1 MDNKSKENMSFE
13 DKIIAD
19 DVADEILTVNTEK
32 QDRRYFILLLLF
44 LLGLIFLVSS
54 ISFAV
59 FDTYFNGSDENAI
72 KVGIDIGVDEDKDK
86 DKVKDEDKTKDDED
100 EKRPSSTV
108 DKEDGTTGGSV
119 SGPTTG
125 GDSSSDDDSSDT
137 PDDDPSIDPGSVL
150 FTFNEG
156 SNYINM
162 TNVFPLSDEEGKN
175 LTGDKQY
182 FDFNVAAELSSD
194 STGTLVY
201 EISLVP
207 ISGNTIA
214 NSDVRVYLTENGKE
228 VSVLN
233 NMVNNVSSLP
243 NSKYREGGKVLF
255 RKSVTSDYRA
265 NYIFRMWLSNK
276 ANVGEKVKRFGCK
289 IVVDAY
295 YE

>member
-72 KVGIDIGVDEDKDK
+72 KVGIDIGVDEDKDEDKDIDKDK
-86 DKVKDEDKTKDDED
+86 DKVKDEDKTK
-100 EKRPSSTV
+100 
-108 DKEDGTTGGSV
+108 
-119 SGPTTG
+119 
-125 GDSSSDDDSSDT
+125 DDDSSDT

-182 FDFNVAAELSSD
+182 FDFNVAAELSSG